1 MLKRSSF
8 KDSTLE
14 KKKIIKKQSERKKFR
29 ELFKNKTKQNFGSLS
44 LTPFIWVYRDE
55 KGMVLVSLSFLFP
68 PFCFFLF
75 YPRAME
81 LSRGKRRAG
90 LGGAREAAGPA
101 GPATLLPRMARAK
114 PPGWRNPQRQLKA
127 GGGSPRGWVAARPSA
142 RTAPSPVLQ
151 RKSVG
156 LRPRFPPT
164 PRPGRHPPASLP
176 PRRGE
181 KPRPTTSYRSTASEG
196 GLRTT
201 ARTQAARRRR
211 QRWILAREFAPEFP
225 PESEAFVFHPHPA
238 DPRPKCCLR
247 SPPGRLVAASVS
259 FSVTRRPLP
268 GCPGCRGAHP
278 RSLVPHLTPHRPP
291 RDPPKREE
299 LAPGLERPLV
309 SVWHLA
315 SPSALLCINPGVR
328 IGWGRAGWAAA
339 RGSSGGF

>member
-1 MLKRSSF
+1 MGGRTPLGPYRSFTRSPTQVGGTAAAVPPHSAPGQTPSRLPPS
-8 KDSTLE
+8 STG
-14 KKKIIKKQSERKKFR
+14 RKTSTDDF
-29 ELFKNKTKQNFGSLS
+29 
-44 LTPFIWVYRDE
+44 
-55 KGMVLVSLSFLFP
+55 VSLHGERG
-68 PFCFFLF
+68 
-75 YPRAME
+75 RAAHHGE
-81 LSRGKRRAG
+81 DT
-90 LGGAREAAGPA
+90 GGE
-101 GPATLLPRMARAK
+101 
-114 PPGWRNPQRQLKA
+114 
-127 GGGSPRGWVAARPSA
+127 
-142 RTAPSPVLQ
+142 
-151 RKSVG
+151 
-156 LRPRFPPT
+156 
-164 PRPGRHPPASLP
+164 
-176 PRRGE
+176 
-181 KPRPTTSYRSTASEG
+181 
-196 GLRTT
+196 
-201 ARTQAARRRR
+201 TQATALDPRTRVR
-211 QRWILAREFAPEFP
+211 AEFP

-339 RGSSGGF
+339 RGNSGGF